1 MSRDSK
7 PVLTQILKVKKH
19 GFRFC
24 FFFLSTGI
32 ATILS
37 SGFIVTGQKF
47 SFTHYSFPQINQK
60 SVTCKVF
67 KLGFWFPDPDF
78 PLLSLWDFSP
88 KELTNEN
95 QMENKVLLHEY
106 GAKA

>member
-7 PVLTQILKVKKH
+7 PVLTRIPQSKETWLQ
-19 GFRFC
+19 FFFF

-37 SGFIVTGQKF
+37 SGFIVNGQKF
-47 SFTHYSFPQINQK
+47 SFTHYSFPQINQE

-67 KLGFWFPDPDF
+67 KLGFRFPDPDF

-95 QMENKVLLHEY
+95 
-106 GAKA
+106 

>member
-7 PVLTQILKVKKH
+7 PVLTRILKVKKH
-19 GFRFC
+19 GFSY

-37 SGFIVTGQKF
+37 SGFIVNGQKF
-47 SFTHYSFPQINQK
+47 SFTHYSFPQINQE

-67 KLGFWFPDPDF
+67 KLGFRFPDPDF

-95 QMENKVLLHEY
+95 
-106 GAKA
+106 

>member
-19 GFRFC
+19 GFSFC